1 MVWNSKHHL
10 NQTFPLCLSDWYLPS
25 STFALKIDW
34 VWYLL
39 DLFSLLKYVHF
50 RKTIG
55 QSSFLSKVLSFL
67 LKSKQSQQKW
77 QHFWKKCATVF
88 LKFMADFRPG
98 FCVIRFILSPQIFFT
113 SETNTKKNWV
123 ILHKFN
129 FSMIKFT
136 KTPFML
142 LNCQLPNVF
151 VYYCQFYHSRIEVFQ
166 NCSAF
171 LCVSFHGERKNWEK
185 IYRGGPPP
193 TKNQSRKD
201 LRR

>member
-10 NQTFPLCLSDWYLPS
+10 NQTFLLCLSDWYLPS

-39 DLFSLLKYVHF
+39 DLFSLLKYIHF

-88 LKFMADFRPG
+88 LNFMADFRPG

-113 SETNTKKNWV
+113 SETNIKKNWV
-123 ILHKFN
+123 ISHKFN
-129 FSMIKFT
+129 FSLIKFQCWT
-136 KTPFML
+136 VGTIFT
-142 LNCQLPNVF
+142 F
-151 VYYCQFYHSRIEVFQ
+151 GRSRLFGHGKLRP
-166 NCSAF
+166 SA
-171 LCVSFHGERKNWEK
+171 VGRSRSRRIKK
-185 IYRGGPPP
+185 I
-193 TKNQSRKD
+193 
-201 LRR
+201 